1 MYPDSVGYDLFANE
15 TVKVCAGGR
24 VLVSVEL
31 QMIIQKGFFGQ
42 ISPWS
47 RLATHHGIVAFNRT
61 IDAGYRGI
69 IYVLLFNF
77 SKDDYIVEKGNRIVQ
92 IIFLKCENV
101 SFSEVECF
109 DFVSERG
116 TKGFGSCG
124 LYFFLL
130 AIKKMIRE
138 DFLKSDSTS
147 DLHKELTNTVL
158 IATEESNCNYYFCIS
173 DRKCTL
179 CDLCSY

>member
-1 MYPDSVGYDLFANE
+1 MELLLLTEQLMLVIEELF
-15 TVKVCAGGR
+15 
-24 VLVSVEL
+24 
-31 QMIIQKGFFGQ
+31 
-42 ISPWS
+42 
-47 RLATHHGIVAFNRT
+47 
-61 IDAGYRGI
+61 
-69 IYVLLFNF
+69 VLLFNF

-130 AIKKMIRE
+130 AIKKM
-138 DFLKSDSTS
+138 D
-147 DLHKELTNTVL
+147 
-158 IATEESNCNYYFCIS
+158 
-173 DRKCTL
+173 
-179 CDLCSY
+179 